1 MRSIKEAEAVKVVE
15 NSFRDTNIAFVNEL
29 AMSFSKLGIDIK
41 NVLKGAS
48 TKPFAFMAHDPGC
61 GVGGHCIPVDPYYLI
76 TYAKQNGFTH
86 RFLSLARKINNNMPS
101 FTVGLLKKALKKNHQ
116 PAKGIKVGILGL
128 AYKPNVADTRESPAF
143 EIIKNLKKL
152 GVEVISFDPYVNHK
166 TSVPTLKDLLK
177 KSQAVILVT
186 AHQKFLELKPSD
198 LVKNNVDILID
209 GRNALSKEKFISS
222 GIVYQGIGR

>member
-1 MRSIKEAEAVKVVE
+1 
-15 NSFRDTNIAFVNEL
+15 
-29 AMSFSKLGIDIK
+29 
-41 NVLKGAS
+41 
-48 TKPFAFMAHDPGC
+48 
-61 GVGGHCIPVDPYYLI
+61 
-76 TYAKQNGFTH
+76 
-86 RFLSLARKINNNMPS
+86 MPS

-152 GVEVISFDPYVNHK
+152 GVEVISCDPYVNHK

-198 LVKNNVDILID
+198 LVKNNVD
-209 GRNALSKEKFISS
+209 
-222 GIVYQGIGR
+222 